1 MKRKIF
7 ALLALS
13 LFILPST
20 GNAQILKNLLNSST
34 VKNVVSSVTGG
45 QTISVENLKGT
56 WTYANPAV
64 KLESSNTLKN
74 VAGSVAT
81 SEVESKLSE
90 YFKKVGITAGT
101 FNFTFNEDGTFTSLL
116 KGKTLSGTYTVDESA
131 KTISLSYGSLGSS
144 KLNTFT
150 ANAVISGSDLKL
162 LFESDKLLKLI
173 SAISSI
179 SGSSTLGTLT
189 SLLNS
194 YDGLQIGFDLQK

>member
-90 YFKKVGITAGT
+90 YFKKVGT